1 MAKFLWAAIL
11 AVLMGCVS
19 SGTPHGGGAD
29 GSGDNGGGDDTAAAA
44 VITTVV
50 TALVERDETRA
61 TTPVSTTVYCD
72 GEEIGVTGE
81 EINLLTEDCKKMTV
95 GDMDI
100 ADRDDELP
108 VYDDGEY
115 HWNGGMDRNGQW
127 IAPSQPPTAGE
138 MIFRLSR
145 YIRDGTQV
153 TCAYLDGS
161 CYESGECD
169 SGEVEYDDGDTID
182 NVPMLTELSVS
193 GSLLEGEP
201 DREGWFTSPTR
212 WIVYQEGGS
221 TRECWEGGGDARYD

>member
-1 MAKFLWAAIL
+1 MMKFVWAAIL
-11 AVLMGCVS
+11 AVLMGCVD

-29 GSGDNGGGDDTAAAA
+29 GSGDNGGGDDTAAA

-81 EINLLTEDCKKMTV
+81 EINLLTEDCEKMTV

-127 IAPSQPPTAGE
+127 IAPAQPPTEGA
-138 MIFRLSR
+138 MTFRLSR

-153 TCAYLDGS
+153 TCGYADGNCS
-161 CYESGECD
+161 ADRNQCESGEAQYED
-169 SGEVEYDDGDTID
+169 GNVLGGNPMAPEVVVDGT
-182 NVPMLTELSVS
+182 
-193 GSLLEGEP
+193 LLEEEYYVGQ
-201 DREGWFTSPTR
+201 FTSPTH
-212 WIVYQEGGS
+212 WNLQGKVAGVS
-221 TRECWEGGGDARYD
+221 ALECWVGTSADR